1 MLKQNYISL
10 TSSIIFFIV
19 IVGLCVL
26 SLNWADFK
34 KIYEVKEVNIY
45 GTTFFD
51 QSIIEEKSNDMMS
64 YNIFNG
70 DLKNYKDEILS
81 FDHIIDCKISRKFPN
96 TIDITIYEREPIAL
110 INSDELIILDSEG
123 VCLPVEYCD
132 LSLPILTNFKS
143 NPELYP
149 KGSTTTSTNVLNS
162 VALIRYTKDNYS
174 MIYDEISEFVF
185 NENSEYEIILK
196 NGKTRIVLG
205 SKNLQDKIKYLSS
218 FQETL
223 KEEKNIK
230 DFKYIDLR
238 YSKQIIVKE
247 A

>member
-1 MLKQNYISL
+1 MLKQNYISF

-19 IVGLCVL
+19 IIGLCVL

-51 QSIIEEKSNDMMS
+51 QSIIEEKSNEMMS
-64 YNIFNG
+64 YNIFNSN
-70 DLKNYKDEILS
+70 LRKYKDEILN

-149 KGSTTTSTNVLNS
+149 RGSTSTSTNVLNS

-196 NGKTRIVLG
+196 NGKTRIILG